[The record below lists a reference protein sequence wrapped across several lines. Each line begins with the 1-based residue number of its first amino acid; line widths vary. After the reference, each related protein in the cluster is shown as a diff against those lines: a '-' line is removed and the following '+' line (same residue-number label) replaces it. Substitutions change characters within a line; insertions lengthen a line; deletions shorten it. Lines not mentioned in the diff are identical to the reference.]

1 MTELPLLRVKID
13 GSLAIMCSE
22 VVLWRCHRRLIAEH
36 LVRIYENIHKMSN
49 NTSLAKNLDDSNN
62 NKKKIEG
69 RTIGLELGIQSY
81 QFLTGNY
88 IGLTIPQQ
96 EIF

>member
-1 MTELPLLRVKID
+1 
-13 GSLAIMCSE
+13 
-22 VVLWRCHRRLIAEH
+22 
-36 LVRIYENIHKMSN
+36 MSN

-81 QFLTGNY
+81 QFLTGN
-88 IGLTIPQQ
+88 
-96 EIF
+96 